1 MTYSSLVLRNTAT
14 AFVTTVVLA
23 GQAGTSFA
31 GDPYYCEGYARDVAN
46 RNSANSSGGGTV
58 GGTVRG
64 AAPISMMESIIG
76 MKY

>member
-46 RNSANSSGGGTV
+46 RNSANS
-58 GGTVRG
+58 
-64 AAPISMMESIIG
+64 
-76 MKY
+76 